1 MNLDFNFEDKGRN
14 KVALEMTA
22 AIRKLNNATKAYDE
36 GNPIISDKEWDDI
49 YFWLVEAEKYCGF
62 KNPNSPTEKIHYNV
76 VNELIKVKHNHEML
90 SLPKTKELD
99 EVKSFIGEYE
109 AVAMGKID
117 GLTCSLRYVNGQLVS
132 AETRGDGLVGEDI
145 THNAMVISSIPK
157 NIDYQDELIIDGE
170 IICTAE
176 NFKEFAKEYKNP
188 RNFAAG
194 SIRLLDPRECEKRK
208 LSFVAWEVVKGL
220 EIEKSLMGRFLYLIQ
235 LGFSVVPH
243 LLISAQC
250 KYETAKQ
257 KNNISFIQDM
267 CQHYGLP
274 IDGVVFKFNDIEY
287 GKSLGK
293 TAHHF
298 NNAIAY
304 KFYDELY
311 DTNLID
317 IEWSMGRTGVLT
329 PIAVFEPIEID
340 GAIVERASMHNVS
353 VMKSLLGYYGYKGQ
367 PLKVFKANMIIPQ
380 IKSSVKFQ
388 DVDLKEGEIVEGINP
403 PCTCPLCGHTL
414 SFNDN
419 AGVVTLVCKNKD
431 CKGKLIN
438 RLDHF
443 CSKKGLDIKGL
454 SKATLEKL
462 IDWGYVNDLDDLFNL
477 EMVRDVWIKKPG
489 FGEKSVNKIIS
500 AVYEA
505 SQSASLESVISAIG
519 IPLIGRTI
527 SKDLAKRFVTYENF
541 RKHINEGFDF
551 SSIEGYGPEMNKAL
565 LTFDYGEL
573 DFLVGSYIKF
583 EEVKEEQP
591 TKANNVLENKV
602 IVITGKLKHYKNR
615 DALKAEIEAHGGKVV
630 AKISGKTDYLI
641 NNDVNSTT
649 AKNKEA
655 QALGIKIISEEEF
668 IKFFFVNIKNKFD
681 F

>member
-1 MNLDFNFEDKGRN
+1 MNLDFNFEDRGRN

-62 KNPNSPTEKIHYNV
+62 KNPNSPTAKIHYSV

-90 SLPKTKELD
+90 SLPKTKEIN
-99 EVKSFIGEYE
+99 EVESFLNGHNFI
-109 AVAMGKID
+109 AMAKMD
-117 GLTCSLRYVNGQLVS
+117 GLTCSLRYLNGQLVS
-132 AETRGDGLVGEDI
+132 AETRGDGIIGEDI
-145 THNAMVISSIPK
+145 THNAMVIPSIPK
-157 NIDYQDELIIDGE
+157 QIDYYDELVVDGE
-170 IICTAE
+170 IICTDN
-176 NFKEFAKEYKNP
+176 NFESFAKEYKNS

-194 SIRLLDPRECEKRK
+194 SIRLLDSHECEKRK
-208 LSFVAWEVVKGL
+208 LSFIAWEIMKGL
-220 EIEKSLMGRFLYLIQ
+220 EEETTLSMKLNYLIL
-235 LGFSVVPH
+235 LGFEVVTHMPSKKI
-243 LLISAQC
+243 LPI
-250 KYETAKQ
+250 KDY
-257 KNNISFIQDM
+257 ISFIQDT
-267 CQHYGLP
+267 CKYYGLP
-274 IDGVVFKFNDIEY
+274 IDGVVFKFDDIQY

-340 GAIVERASMHNVS
+340 GATVERASLHNVS
-353 VMKSLLGYYGYKGQ
+353 VMKDIMGECCYAGQ
-367 PLKVFKANMIIPQ
+367 PIKVFKANQIIPQ
-380 IKSSVKFQ
+380 IAFAEKMKYA
-388 DVDLKEGEIVEGINP
+388 DVVIRGGVTVDGFSGCL
-403 PCTCPLCGHTL
+403 PCPVCGGGT
-414 SFNDN
+414 SM
-419 AGVVTLVCKNKD
+419 VTSDSGTVNLVCANPQ

-477 EMVRDVWIKKPG
+477 EIVRDDWMKKPG

-500 AVYEA
+500 SIFTA
-505 SQSASLESVISAIG
+505 SQNVSLESVIAAIG
-519 IPLIGRTI
+519 IPLIGKTV
-527 SKDLAKRFVTYENF
+527 SKDLAKRFKTYDNF

-551 SSIEGYGPEMNKAL
+551 TQIDGYGPEMNKAL

-573 DFLVGSYIKF
+573 DFLVGSYMKF
-583 EEVKEEQP
+583 IEVQEEQI
-591 TKANNVLENKV
+591 TTENNSLEGKV
-602 IVITGKLKHYKNR
+602 IVITGKLKQYKNR
-615 DALKAEIEAHGGKVV
+615 DELKAAIEAHGGKV
-630 AKISGKTDYLI
+630 SGSVTKNTSYLV
-641 NNDVNSTT
+641 NNDVTSTT
-649 AKNKEA
+649 AKNKTAKE
-655 QALGIKIISEEEF
+655 LNIPIITEEELIKI
-668 IKFFFVNIKNKFD
+668 FD

>member
-1 MNLDFNFEDKGRN
+1 MNLDFNFEDRGRN

-62 KNPNSPTEKIHYNV
+62 KNSNSPTVKIHYNV
-76 VNELIKVKHNHEML
+76 VNELVKVKHNHEML

-99 EVKSFIGEYE
+99 EVKNFLGEHE
-109 AVAMGKID
+109 AVTMGKMD

-157 NIDYQDELIIDGE
+157 NIDYQDELIVDGE
-170 IICTAE
+170 IICTTE

-208 LSFVAWEVVKGL
+208 LSFIAWEVVKGL
-220 EIEKSLMGRFLYLIQ
+220 ETEKSLMGRFLNLIQ

-243 LLISAQC
+243 MLLSTHYKCEI
-250 KYETAKQ
+250 AKR
-257 KNNISFIQDM
+257 KDHVSFIQDI
-267 CQHYGLP
+267 CKYYGLP
-274 IDGVVFKFNDIEY
+274 IDGVVFKFDDIEY

-340 GAIVERASMHNVS
+340 GATVERASLHNVS
-353 VMKSLLGYYGYKGQ
+353 VMRDIMGECCYAGQ
-367 PLKVFKANMIIPQ
+367 SIKVFKANQIIPQ
-380 IKSSVKFQ
+380 IAFAEKMKYA
-388 DVDLKEGEIVEGINP
+388 DVIMRGGATVDGLSGCLPCPVCEGSTSMVTSDSGTINLI
-403 PCTCPLCGHTL
+403 CTNPQCG
-414 SFNDN
+414 
-419 AGVVTLVCKNKD
+419 
-431 CKGKLIN
+431 GKLIN
-438 RLDHF
+438 QLDHF
-443 CSKKGLDIKGL
+443 CGKKGLDIKGL

-462 IDWGYVNDLDDLFNL
+462 INWNWVNSCYSIFELKDY
-477 EMVRDVWIKKPG
+477 RDEWIQMQG
-489 FGEKSVNKIIS
+489 FGIKSVDKILNAID
-500 AVYEA
+500 EA
-505 SQSASLESVISAIG
+505 KVTTFDKVISSIG
-519 IPLIGRTI
+519 IPLIGKTI
-527 SKDLAKRFVTYENF
+527 SKDLASKFASYESF
-541 RKHINEGFDF
+541 REAIDKNFDF
-551 SSIEGYGPEMNKAL
+551 SIFEGYGPEMSKAL
-565 LTFDYGEL
+565 LTFDYRPL
-573 DFLVGSYIKF
+573 DDIVNDHLIIIY
-583 EEVKEEQP
+583 EEPKEEK
-591 TKANNVLENKV
+591 TSNSLKDKV
-602 IVITGKLKHYKNR
+602 IVITGKLKQYKNR
-615 DALKAEIEAHGGKVV
+615 DELKAVIEAHGGKV
-630 AKISGKTDYLI
+630 SGSVTKNTSYLV
-641 NNDVNSTT
+641 NNDVTSTT
-649 AKNKEA
+649 AKNKTAKE
-655 QALGIKIISEEEF
+655 LGIPIITEEEL
-668 IKFFFVNIKNKFD
+668 IKIFD

>member
-1 MNLDFNFEDKGRN
+1 MNLDFNFEDRGRN
-14 KVALEMTA
+14 KIALEMTA

-36 GNPIISDKEWDDI
+36 GNPIMSDKEWDDI

-62 KNPNSPTEKIHYNV
+62 KNPNSPTVKIHYSV
-76 VNELIKVKHNHEML
+76 VNELVKVKHNHEML
-90 SLPKTKELD
+90 SLPKTKEIN
-99 EVKSFIGEYE
+99 EVESFLNGHNFI
-109 AVAMGKID
+109 AMAKMD
-117 GLTCSLRYVNGQLVS
+117 GLTCSLRYLNGQLVS
-132 AETRGDGLVGEDI
+132 AETRGDGIIGEDI
-145 THNAMVISSIPK
+145 THNAMVIPSIPK
-157 NIDYQDELIIDGE
+157 QIDYYDELVVDGE
-170 IICTAE
+170 IICTDN
-176 NFKEFAKEYKNP
+176 NFESFAKEYKNS

-194 SIRLLDPRECEKRK
+194 SIRLLDSHECEKRK
-208 LSFVAWEVVKGL
+208 LSFIAWEIMKGL
-220 EIEKSLMGRFLYLIQ
+220 EEETTLSMKLNYLIL
-235 LGFSVVPH
+235 LGFEVVTHMPSKKT
-243 LLISAQC
+243 LPI
-250 KYETAKQ
+250 KDY
-257 KNNISFIQDM
+257 ISFIQDT
-267 CQHYGLP
+267 CKYYGLP
-274 IDGVVFKFNDIEY
+274 IDGVVFKFDDIKY

-329 PIAVFEPIEID
+329 PIAVFEPVEID

-380 IKSSVKFQ
+380 IESSVKFQ
-388 DVDLKEGEIVEGINP
+388 DVDLKEGEMVEGINF

-414 SFNDN
+414 SFKDN
-419 AGVVTLVCKNKD
+419 AGVITLVCKNKD

-438 RLDHF
+438 RIDHF

-477 EMVRDVWIKKPG
+477 EMVRDDWMKKPG

-500 AVYEA
+500 SIFTA
-505 SQSASLESVISAIG
+505 SQNVSLESVIAAIG
-519 IPLIGRTI
+519 IPLIGRTV
-527 SKDLAKRFVTYENF
+527 SKDLAKRFKTYDNF

-551 SSIEGYGPEMNKAL
+551 TQIDGYGPEMNKAL

-573 DFLVGSYIKF
+573 DFLVGSYMKF
-583 EEVKEEQP
+583 AEVQEEQVI
-591 TKANNVLENKV
+591 TENNSLEGKV
-602 IVITGKLKHYKNR
+602 IVITGKLKQYKNR
-615 DALKAEIEAHGGKVV
+615 DELKAAIEAHGGKV
-630 AKISGKTDYLI
+630 SGSVTKNTSYLV

-649 AKNKEA
+649 AKNKTAKE
-655 QALGIKIISEEEF
+655 LNIPIITEEELIKI
-668 IKFFFVNIKNKFD
+668 FD